1 MTLRKIVLRRRL
13 LMDSFTDGPAPAL
26 RCASRQLAAVFRSI
40 ELVPKKGAV
49 FGCVG
54 ALDSTVYARS
64 CLCPLQTTMAL
75 VLAQV
80 ITNRF

>member
-26 RCASRQLAAVFRSI
+26 RCASRELAAVFRSI
-40 ELVPKKGAV
+40 ELVPKGAV
-49 FGCVG
+49 FGG
-54 ALDSTVYARS
+54 AGTLGPTVYARS

-80 ITNRF
+80 VTNRF